1 MNQKYKQKKT
11 ETVMKVAERRTKRKS
26 TGKGKQKQYVID
38 QSYIRIGC
46 LNKKNFER
54 VKQNQ
59 KHNRTRK
66 TKTKTNKQIK
76 TNKNQKYRKFITFIC
91 SPLCGSSVSCLIII
105 IGQSIMIMWL

>member
-1 MNQKYKQKKT
+1 MKQ
-11 ETVMKVAERRTKRKS
+11 EQKRKS

-66 TKTKTNKQIK
+66 TKTKTNKQKRVKRKTKIK
-76 TNKNQKYRKFITFIC
+76 SIGKPKGKQK
-91 SPLCGSSVSCLIII
+91 
-105 IGQSIMIMWL
+105 